1 MYLSLNSFW
10 CLTFSLCVPRKQKCF
25 RKPSDK
31 ALQTICNVHASTL
44 YMSFTESKSPTDTQD
59 QTELQTKPCSSMLFI
74 TACGSC
80 STKEKTKVFLEMNDM
95 KRV

>member
-1 MYLSLNSFW
+1 MYLTLNSFW
-10 CLTFSLCVPRKQKCF
+10 CLTFSLYVPRKQKCF

-31 ALQTICNVHASTL
+31 ALQTIYNVNVSTL
-44 YMSFTESKSPTDTQD
+44 YVLFIESTEPTHTQD
-59 QTELQTKPCSSMLFI
+59 QTELQRKPCSSMHFT

-80 STKEKTKVFLEMNDM
+80 STKKKVFLEMNDM